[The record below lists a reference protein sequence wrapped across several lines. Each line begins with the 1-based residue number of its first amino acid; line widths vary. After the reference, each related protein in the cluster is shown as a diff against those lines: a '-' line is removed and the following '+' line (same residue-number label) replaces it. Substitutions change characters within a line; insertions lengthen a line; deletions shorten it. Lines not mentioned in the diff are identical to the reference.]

1 MARRKKNM
9 TYEEELTYLDSEISK
24 TEETLKALKTRK
36 KELAKVK
43 EQADLQTLYAAIKE
57 SGKSVAEVRICPD
70 CEPAVWNRGTG
81 SQYLF
86 PVFLSYRQLPFYT
99 IKILREDCI
108 AEEF

>member
-9 TYEEELTYLDSEISK
+9 TYEEELAFLDSEISK

-57 SGKSVAEVRICPD
+57 SGKSVADVI
-70 CEPAVWNRGTG
+70 
-81 SQYLF
+81 SSL
-86 PVFLSYRQLPFYT
+86 
-99 IKILREDCI
+99 K
-108 AEEF
+108 

>member
-57 SGKSVAEVRICPD
+57 SYKSVADV
-70 CEPAVWNRGTG
+70 N
-81 SQYLF
+81 SSL
-86 PVFLSYRQLPFYT
+86 
-99 IKILREDCI
+99 K
-108 AEEF
+108 

>member
-43 EQADLQTLYAAIKE
+43 ELADLQTLYAAIKE
-57 SGKSVAEVRICPD
+57 SGKSVADVISS
-70 CEPAVWNRGTG
+70 CE
-81 SQYLF
+81 
-86 PVFLSYRQLPFYT
+86 
-99 IKILREDCI
+99 
-108 AEEF
+108 

>member
-9 TYEEELTYLDSEISK
+9 TYEEELTYLDSGISK

-57 SGKSVAEVRICPD
+57 SGKSVADVI
-70 CEPAVWNRGTG
+70 
-81 SQYLF
+81 SSL
-86 PVFLSYRQLPFYT
+86 
-99 IKILREDCI
+99 K
-108 AEEF
+108 

>member
-9 TYEEELTYLDSEISK
+9 TYEEELTYLDSE

-57 SGKSVAEVRICPD
+57 SGKSVADVI
-70 CEPAVWNRGTG
+70 
-81 SQYLF
+81 SSL
-86 PVFLSYRQLPFYT
+86 
-99 IKILREDCI
+99 K
-108 AEEF
+108 

>member
-9 TYEEELTYLDSEISK
+9 TYEEELTSLDSEISK

-57 SGKSVAEVRICPD
+57 SGKSVADVI
-70 CEPAVWNRGTG
+70 
-81 SQYLF
+81 SSL
-86 PVFLSYRQLPFYT
+86 
-99 IKILREDCI
+99 K
-108 AEEF
+108 

>member
-43 EQADLQTLYAAIKE
+43 EQDDLQTLNAAIKE
-57 SGKSVAEVRICPD
+57 SGKSVADVI
-70 CEPAVWNRGTG
+70 
-81 SQYLF
+81 SSL
-86 PVFLSYRQLPFYT
+86 
-99 IKILREDCI
+99 K
-108 AEEF
+108 

>member
-24 TEETLKALKTRK
+24 TEEPLKALKTRK

-57 SGKSVAEVRICPD
+57 SGKSVADVI
-70 CEPAVWNRGTG
+70 
-81 SQYLF
+81 SSL
-86 PVFLSYRQLPFYT
+86 
-99 IKILREDCI
+99 K
-108 AEEF
+108 

>member
-36 KELAKVK
+36 KELTKVK

-57 SGKSVAEVRICPD
+57 SGKSVADVIS
-70 CEPAVWNRGTG
+70 G
-81 SQYLF
+81 L
-86 PVFLSYRQLPFYT
+86 
-99 IKILREDCI
+99 K
-108 AEEF
+108 

>member
-1 MARRKKNM
+1 MFGQSPQQHQKGASYAGHPVFFVLSFLHEIISLEDASTMARRKKNM

-57 SGKSVAEVRICPD
+57 SGKSVADVI
-70 CEPAVWNRGTG
+70 
-81 SQYLF
+81 SSL
-86 PVFLSYRQLPFYT
+86 
-99 IKILREDCI
+99 K
-108 AEEF
+108 

>member
-36 KELAKVK
+36 KELTKVK

-57 SGKSVAEVRICPD
+57 SGKSVADII
-70 CEPAVWNRGTG
+70 
-81 SQYLF
+81 SSL
-86 PVFLSYRQLPFYT
+86 
-99 IKILREDCI
+99 K
-108 AEEF
+108 

>member
-43 EQADLQTLYAAIKE
+43 EHADLQTLYAAIKE
-57 SGKSVAEVRICPD
+57 SGKSVADVI
-70 CEPAVWNRGTG
+70 
-81 SQYLF
+81 SSL
-86 PVFLSYRQLPFYT
+86 
-99 IKILREDCI
+99 K
-108 AEEF
+108 

>member
-24 TEETLKALKTRK
+24 TEETLKVLKTRK

-57 SGKSVAEVRICPD
+57 SGKSVADVI
-70 CEPAVWNRGTG
+70 
-81 SQYLF
+81 SSL
-86 PVFLSYRQLPFYT
+86 
-99 IKILREDCI
+99 K
-108 AEEF
+108 

>member
-9 TYEEELTYLDSEISK
+9 TSEEERTYLDSEISK

-57 SGKSVAEVRICPD
+57 SGKSVADVI
-70 CEPAVWNRGTG
+70 
-81 SQYLF
+81 SSL
-86 PVFLSYRQLPFYT
+86 
-99 IKILREDCI
+99 K
-108 AEEF
+108 

>member
-24 TEETLKALKTRK
+24 TEVTLKALKTRK

-57 SGKSVAEVRICPD
+57 SGKSVADVI
-70 CEPAVWNRGTG
+70 
-81 SQYLF
+81 SSL
-86 PVFLSYRQLPFYT
+86 
-99 IKILREDCI
+99 K
-108 AEEF
+108 

>member
-57 SGKSVAEVRICPD
+57 SGISVADVM
-70 CEPAVWNRGTG
+70 
-81 SQYLF
+81 SSL
-86 PVFLSYRQLPFYT
+86 
-99 IKILREDCI
+99 K
-108 AEEF
+108 

>member
-43 EQADLQTLYAAIKE
+43 EQAVLQSLYAAFKA
-57 SGKSVAEVRICPD
+57 SCYFVADLI
-70 CEPAVWNRGTG
+70 
-81 SQYLF
+81 SI
-86 PVFLSYRQLPFYT
+86 FL
-99 IKILREDCI
+99 
-108 AEEF
+108 

>member
-43 EQADLQTLYAAIKE
+43 EQADLQTLCAAIKE
-57 SGKSVAEVRICPD
+57 SGKSVADVI
-70 CEPAVWNRGTG
+70 
-81 SQYLF
+81 SSL
-86 PVFLSYRQLPFYT
+86 
-99 IKILREDCI
+99 K
-108 AEEF
+108 

>member
-24 TEETLKALKTRK
+24 TEETLKALKTPK

-57 SGKSVAEVRICPD
+57 SGKSVADVI
-70 CEPAVWNRGTG
+70 
-81 SQYLF
+81 SSL
-86 PVFLSYRQLPFYT
+86 
-99 IKILREDCI
+99 K
-108 AEEF
+108 